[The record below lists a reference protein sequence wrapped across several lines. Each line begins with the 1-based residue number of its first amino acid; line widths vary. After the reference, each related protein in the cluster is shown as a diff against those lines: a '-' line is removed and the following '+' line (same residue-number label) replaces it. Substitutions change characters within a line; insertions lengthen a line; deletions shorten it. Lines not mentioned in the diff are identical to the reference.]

1 MAGGHSPIPFAVNAL
16 RTERS
21 LPTVHQW
28 ALSRSFRVDLDRL
41 PAVASCTTP
50 GSRILA
56 RAMQKLED
64 NNQQTDR
71 KESPMIPDRLDKH
84 EVFQFLRPD
93 QLRAI
98 SDVAQVME
106 CEAGKTIYERGAKA
120 DHFYV
125 VLRGQVSLRLPSKSG
140 VSIQID
146 ELTEGA
152 VFGSCV
158 CFQFVEYSLNAQ
170 CTADSKL
177 LKIESATLKELMDQ
191 DLLMGYTIQT
201 QISRIY
207 FNRYIQTMKKL
218 QSIVMNLPLE
228 TEESAAERTPV
239 AV

>member
-1 MAGGHSPIPFAVNAL
+1 
-16 RTERS
+16 
-21 LPTVHQW
+21 
-28 ALSRSFRVDLDRL
+28 
-41 PAVASCTTP
+41 
-50 GSRILA
+50 
-56 RAMQKLED
+56 
-64 NNQQTDR
+64 
-71 KESPMIPDRLDKH
+71 MIPDRLDKH

-93 QLRAI
+93 QVRTI
-98 SDVAQVME
+98 SDVAKVAEYQ
-106 CEAGKTIYERGAKA
+106 AGETIYEKGSKA

-125 VLRGQVSLRLPSKSG
+125 VLNGQVSLRLPGQSG

-152 VFGSCV
+152 VFGSCI
-158 CFQFVEYSLNAQ
+158 CFQLVNYSLNAQ
-170 CTADSKL
+170 CTSDSKL

-207 FNRYIQTMKKL
+207 FKRYIETMKKL

-228 TEESAAERTPV
+228 TEQPAASRTPV

>member
-1 MAGGHSPIPFAVNAL
+1 
-16 RTERS
+16 
-21 LPTVHQW
+21 
-28 ALSRSFRVDLDRL
+28 
-41 PAVASCTTP
+41 
-50 GSRILA
+50 
-56 RAMQKLED
+56 
-64 NNQQTDR
+64 
-71 KESPMIPDRLDKH
+71 MIPDRLDKN

-98 SDVAQVME
+98 SDVARVVE
-106 CEAGKTIYERGAKA
+106 YDAGQTIYERGTKA
-120 DHFYV
+120 DHFFV
-125 VLRGQVSLRLPSKSG
+125 VLEGQVSLRLPGQNG

-158 CFQFVEYSLNAQ
+158 CFQLVDYTLNAQ
-170 CTADSKL
+170 CTRDSKV

-207 FNRYIQTMKKL
+207 FNRYIETMKKL

-228 TEESAAERTPV
+228 STRPETARIEIGV
-239 AV
+239 

>member
-1 MAGGHSPIPFAVNAL
+1 
-16 RTERS
+16 
-21 LPTVHQW
+21 
-28 ALSRSFRVDLDRL
+28 
-41 PAVASCTTP
+41 
-50 GSRILA
+50 
-56 RAMQKLED
+56 
-64 NNQQTDR
+64 
-71 KESPMIPDRLDKH
+71 MIPDRLDKN

-93 QLRAI
+93 QVRTI
-98 SDVAQVME
+98 SDVAQVVDF
-106 CEAGKTIYERGAKA
+106 EAGETIYERGAKA
-120 DHFYV
+120 DHFFV
-125 VLRGQVSLRLPSKSG
+125 VLQGQVSLRLPGTSG

-158 CFQFVEYSLNAQ
+158 CFQLVDYSLNAQ
-170 CTADSKL
+170 CTSDSKL
-177 LKIESATLKELMDQ
+177 LKIESATLKELMDE

-228 TEESAAERTPV
+228 TERPAASRTPV

>member
-1 MAGGHSPIPFAVNAL
+1 
-16 RTERS
+16 
-21 LPTVHQW
+21 
-28 ALSRSFRVDLDRL
+28 
-41 PAVASCTTP
+41 
-50 GSRILA
+50 
-56 RAMQKLED
+56 
-64 NNQQTDR
+64 
-71 KESPMIPDRLDKH
+71 MIPDRLDKN

-93 QLRAI
+93 QVRAI
-98 SDVAQVME
+98 SDVATVVDFK
-106 CEAGKTIYERGAKA
+106 AGETIYEKGAKA

-125 VLRGQVSLRLPSKSG
+125 VLDGQVSLRLPGQSG

-158 CFQFVEYSLNAQ
+158 CFQLVDYSLNAQ
-170 CTADSKL
+170 CTKDSKI
-177 LKIESATLKELMDQ
+177 LKIESPTLKELMDE

-228 TEESAAERTPV
+228 TDQPEMARRPV
-239 AV
+239 TA

>member
-1 MAGGHSPIPFAVNAL
+1 
-16 RTERS
+16 
-21 LPTVHQW
+21 
-28 ALSRSFRVDLDRL
+28 
-41 PAVASCTTP
+41 
-50 GSRILA
+50 
-56 RAMQKLED
+56 
-64 NNQQTDR
+64 
-71 KESPMIPDRLDKH
+71 MIPDRLDKH

-93 QLRAI
+93 QVRAI
-98 SDVAQVME
+98 SDVAQVVDFA
-106 CEAGKTIYERGAKA
+106 AGETIYERGAKA

-125 VLRGQVSLRLPSKSG
+125 VLSGQVSLRLPSQSG

-146 ELTEGA
+146 ELTQGA

-170 CTADSKL
+170 CTRDSKL

-207 FNRYIQTMKKL
+207 FNRYVQTMKKL

-228 TEESAAERTPV
+228 TAQPTTSRTPV
-239 AV
+239 SV